1 MVTRLAHDVSISE
14 LTDLVDRSLAALGL
28 IENDRRIVSEVLLYA
43 ELRGN
48 SQGLIKIIERTILP
62 DSQSRQMATEDRSS
76 VSAHIEANGN
86 IGMVVLSEATG
97 LATKKCTQHGIA
109 IVTTS
114 GCASSSGALGYYCE
128 HIAEQ
133 GYIGIVMSGSPKVM
147 ALHGTAEPSM
157 GTNPVAFAAPTSGLP
172 LVIDFATAGITVFDV
187 LKRRNQGQSLP
198 EGVAVDS
205 QGNPVVSAEAAL
217 SGALLAFGGVK
228 GSALALLIETLTG
241 PLCGAAIVGDQ
252 EDRRGHFVLAVDPQR
267 VGVGAAQGGFRQ
279 RLDTMLERMQATGAT
294 LPGSR
299 SRNHAAE
306 CMKRGTVSVPGQ
318 LLDALQDIVSDHKI

>member
-1 MVTRLAHDVSISE
+1 MVTRLAHDVSIAE
-14 LTDLVDRSLAALGL
+14 LSDLVDSSLAALGL
-28 IENDRRIVSEVLLYA
+28 IENDRRIVSEILLYA

-62 DSQSRQMATEDRSS
+62 DSRSGQMTTEDRSS

-86 IGMVVLSEATG
+86 IGMVVLSEASG
-97 LATKKCTQHGIA
+97 LAASKCREHGMA

-128 HIAEQ
+128 QIAEQ

-147 ALHGTAEPSM
+147 ALHGTATPSM
-157 GTNPVAFAAPTSGLP
+157 GTNPVAFAAPTGGHP

-187 LKRRNQGQSLP
+187 LKRRNEGQPLP

-217 SGALLAFGGVK
+217 SGALLAFGGAK
-228 GSALALLIETLTG
+228 GSALALLIETVTG
-241 PLCGAAIVGDQ
+241 PLCGAALVGDQ

-267 VGVGAAQGGFRQ
+267 VGAGGSEGGFRQ
-279 RLDTMLERMQATGAT
+279 DLDTMLERMQATGAT

-299 SRNHAAE
+299 SREQAEE
-306 CMKRGTVSVPGQ
+306 CMKRGFVRVPGQ
-318 LLDALQDIVSDHKI
+318 VLQALQEIVANQ